1 MIPRRARLGLAAALG
16 LLAAALAPGVAA
28 AVEVD
33 RIAAVVNDEVITLS
47 ELYDLGADDIEQ
59 AAASGRPGARR
70 ELELEVLDALIMRR
84 LVTQEIVRLN
94 LDVTELEL
102 ERALEDVARRAGV
115 KREDLREAVESNGL
129 PWNIYL
135 GEMKDN
141 LRQMKFSQAVLQ
153 PRITVDEEELLGA
166 YKRAVAANKAPSA
179 RELGAIF
186 FKVPAGASPEQLEA
200 VLARARAASARI
212 NEGGEPFAA
221 VSAELDEAS
230 FGQDGGRMGVFG
242 VGEVHPAMEAA
253 LVGLPERRATPPVQT
268 SAGVFVLTVL
278 GLQAKA
284 VPSFE
289 ELRED
294 LLNEVYSTRIEEEGQ
309 LWYRAQ
315 RRQAAV
321 DVKLEVPGGLGAL

>member
-1 MIPRRARLGLAAALG
+1 MIRRGALRWLAALG
-16 LLAAALAPGVAA
+16 LGLLPVAPAA

-59 AAASGRPGARR
+59 AVASGRPSARR

-84 LVTQEIVRLN
+84 LITQEIVRLN

-102 ERALEDVARRAGV
+102 ERALEDVAKRAGV
-115 KREDLREAVESNGL
+115 KRVDLRQAVESNGL

-135 GEMKDN
+135 AEMKDN

-153 PRITVDEEELLGA
+153 PRITVNEEELLGA
-166 YKRAVAANKAPSA
+166 YKRALADNKTPSA

-186 FKVPAGASPEQLEA
+186 FAVPAGASPEVVEG
-200 VLARARAASARI
+200 VLSRARAAAARV
-212 NEGGEPFAA
+212 NEGGEAFSA

-230 FGQDGGRMGVFG
+230 FGKDGGLMGVFG
-242 VGEVHPAMEAA
+242 IGEVHPAMEAA
-253 LVGLPERRATPPVQT
+253 LVGLPERRATAPVQT

-278 GLQAKA
+278 GLKA
-284 VPSFE
+284 TVMPTFE
-289 ELRED
+289 EMREE
-294 LLNEVYSTRIEEEGQ
+294 LTNELYSARIEEEGQ

-315 RRQAAV
+315 RRQAAI
-321 DVKLEVPGGLGAL
+321 DIKLEVPGGLGAL